1 MFRTSWFIGLFW
13 CWGIII
19 TAHSQQTPY
28 RLPQVYAIQNA
39 KIHPVTQKAI
49 EKGTLVVRNGV
60 IVELGEAEKVKIPA
74 DATVI
79 DGTGLNVY
87 PGLIDSYTS
96 FGMPA
101 QSNDPAYAAYERGNV
116 YANARVRPER
126 RAGDLFQ
133 ADAAA
138 LAARRRQ
145 GFTAALV
152 VPPSG
157 IFSGQSA
164 LISLGEGE
172 ARDLMIQPAL
182 YVHLNLRDR
191 SRPFSEEG
199 GGGGYPSSLMGT
211 IALIRQV
218 FYDTQHQLEVQ
229 RLYNSSPKNKPRPPL
244 NKACSALEPVI
255 KGQIPLVVYTTD
267 AQDIL
272 RVIRLA
278 DEFNLKIIIAGGA
291 EAARVADLL
300 AKRKIPVLLN
310 MEMSEMP
317 RTYDPLSPPTLTSL
331 RNRAL
336 AAQNAA
342 LLHKAGVEFVFATD
356 GLEPSRLLTNIR
368 TAIENGLPKEVAL
381 ECLTIRPAKLFGV
394 DNQIGSI
401 EAGKTANLTIVEGD
415 LFDSRGRVR
424 SVFVDGR
431 ETKADAAPVAAG
443 PPTEFRRRPPRHWD
457 AEQTSANELSTS
469 CCLMGGAFHHHEHD
483 GLTAGLFPSNQPP
496 VEEGAPEQPRQEGE
510 REQGAQSGE
519 GQPRALKPVSLE
531 PFAPPPAD
539 EHNTWLVKN
548 ATVWTLTA
556 QGKLE
561 NTDVLVVNGT
571 IRAVGKNLQVPAN
584 ARTIDA
590 TGKHLIPGIIDCHSH
605 TAISGGVNEGTNV
618 CTAEVRIEDVINAYD
633 VNIYRQ
639 LAGGT
644 TGANL
649 LHGSANVIGGQ
660 NAVIKFRWGKQAD
673 GLLFKEAPKG
683 IKFALGENVKRS
695 NFGGFGGGGNVRYPA
710 SRMGVEQT
718 VRERFIAALDYKRQQ
733 EEFKAGKRPYPP
745 ARDLQLDA
753 MLEILEGK
761 RLIHCHSY
769 RQDEIL
775 MLIRLCEEF
784 GVKIATFQHVLE
796 GYKVADEM
804 AKHGAGGSTFSDW
817 WAFKIEAYDAIP
829 YNGALMTQRG
839 VVVSFNSDSS
849 ELARRLNLEAAKAVK
864 YGGLTD
870 EEALKLV
877 TLNPAKQLGI
887 DQYVGTIEPGKHAD
901 FSLWTGHPLHTYSV
915 CEKTFVDGVLYFD
928 RQRDAEW
935 REKLEQEKQD
945 YLKEMRSSSFFDTSG
960 SERAAGE
967 RGRPGGT
974 PPPVGETKLEGV
986 WKGKITGG
994 DPIPPEGFA
1003 FTLTITK
1010 SGSAYSGTLETEMG
1024 TVTISSITFDAGTGS
1039 ASFNFTVPGA
1049 GAASVSA
1056 TVRGSQLNGTLS
1068 IFGQSFNLQAE
1079 RIGGNDGSEAH
1090 SETQISN
1097 FGLKGGPMEKG
1108 SPPLKGDEWLLAAH
1122 SPHSASPS
1130 LAIIN
1135 AVIHPLTAPVIERGT
1150 VIIQDGKIVAVG
1162 ADLQVPEGATVYDA
1176 DGLHLYPGL
1185 IDSNTTL
1192 GLTEIESIQATVDT
1206 SETGQFNPNA
1216 RVEIAINPDS
1226 ELIPVARANGITTAV
1241 VAPSGGIIAGMGCV
1255 IDLDGWTWEEMCIA
1269 SPLGMYLNM
1278 PAPGGD
1284 TNRPGEQRRQEWQ
1297 NQLRPLKEFL
1307 ENARRYKR
1315 ARDAGGKEGLPIHER
1330 DVRYEAMIPVLQGE
1344 VPLFVR
1350 ANNAIAI
1357 RAAIEW
1363 AEQEKLRIIIVG
1375 GSEAWKVASILKE
1388 KKVPVILGRIHSL
1401 PPSEDAPYDLPF
1413 RHVKQLSEAGV
1424 LFAFSSSDASNV
1436 RNLPYHAATAVAFG
1450 LPQSEA
1456 MKALTLYPAR
1466 ILGMEKQLGSI
1477 ETGKQANLILTTG
1490 DPLQIRTQVKQVF
1503 IKGKPVEMGNKHTRL
1518 YEKYRSRPKKEAESA
1533 R

>member
-1 MFRTSWFIGLFW
+1 MIRTNWFIGLFW

-39 KIHPVTQKAI
+39 KIHPVTQETI
-49 EKGTLVVRNGV
+49 EKGTIVVRNGV
-60 IVELGEAEKVKIPA
+60 IIEVGEAEKVKIPA

-101 QSNDPAYAAYERGNV
+101 QTNDPAYAAYERGNV
-116 YANARVRPER
+116 YPNPRVRPER
-126 RAGDLFQ
+126 RASDLFQ
-133 ADAAA
+133 ADAAT

-145 GFTAALV
+145 GFTTALIA
-152 VPPSG
+152 PPSG

-172 ARDLMIQPAL
+172 ARDLMIQPML

-199 GGGGYPSSLMGT
+199 GGSGYPSSLMGT
-211 IALIRQV
+211 IALVRQV
-218 FYDTQHQLEVQ
+218 LYDTQHQIELQ
-229 RLYNSSPKNKPRPPL
+229 RLYNGSPKNKPRPPL

-255 KGQIPLVVYTTD
+255 KGQTPLVVYTTD

-272 RVIRLA
+272 RAIRLA
-278 DEFNLKIIIAGGA
+278 DEFKLKLIIAGGA
-291 EAARVADLL
+291 EAAKVADIL

-336 AAQNAA
+336 ATQNAA
-342 LLHKAGVEFVFATD
+342 LLHKAGVQFVFATD

-368 TAIENGLPKEVAL
+368 TAVENGLPKEIAL
-381 ECLTIRPAKLFGV
+381 ECLTIRPAKLFGI
-394 DNQIGSI
+394 DHQTGSI
-401 EAGKTANLTIVEGD
+401 EPGKMANLTIMEGD
-415 LFDSRGRVR
+415 LFDSKARLRY
-424 SVFVDGR
+424 VFVDGR
-431 ETKADAAPVAAG
+431 ETKADAAPAATG
-443 PPTEFRRRPPRHWD
+443 PPTEFRRRPPRNWD
-457 AEQTSANELSTS
+457 AEQTSADEIHTS
-469 CCLMGGAFHHHEHD
+469 CCLMGDAFHNHHEYD
-483 GLTAGLFPSNQPP
+483 WLTAGIFPNSQPP
-496 VEEGAPEQPRQEGE
+496 AEEGAPEQPRQESE
-510 REQGAQSGE
+510 REQGGQPTE
-519 GQPRALKPVSLE
+519 GQPRTLKPVSLE
-531 PFAPPPAD
+531 PYAPPPAD
-539 EHNTWLVKN
+539 EHDTWLIKN
-548 ATVWTLTA
+548 AVVWTLTA
-556 QGKLE
+556 QGKQE
-561 NTDVLVVNGT
+561 NTDVLIVNGI
-571 IRAVGKNLQVPAN
+571 IRAVGKNLQAPAN

-644 TGANL
+644 TAANL

-660 NAVIKFRWGKQAD
+660 NAVIKFRWGKHAD
-673 GLLFKEAPKG
+673 DLLFKEAPKG

-695 NFGGFGGGGNVRYPA
+695 NFGGFGGSGNVRYPA

-718 VRERFIAALDYKRQQ
+718 VRERFISALDYKRQM
-733 EEFKAGKRPYPP
+733 EEFKAGKRPFPP

-839 VVVSFNSDSS
+839 VLVSFNSDSS

-864 YGGLTD
+864 YGGLTE

-887 DQYVGTIEPGKHAD
+887 DQYVGSIETGKHAD
-901 FSLWTGHPLHTYSV
+901 LSLWTGNPLDTYSV

-935 REKLEQEKQD
+935 REKLEQEKQE
-945 YLKEMRSSSFFDTSG
+945 YLKEMRPSSFFDTSG
-960 SERAAGE
+960 SERTPGE
-967 RGRPGGT
+967 RGRPGSTT
-974 PPPVGETKLEGV
+974 PPTGETKLEGV

-1003 FTLTITK
+1003 FTLTVTK
-1010 SGSAYSGTLETEMG
+1010 SGNDYSGNLDTEMG
-1024 TVTISSITFDAGTGS
+1024 AITIPSITFDAGTGS
-1039 ASFNFTVPGA
+1039 VTYSFTVPGA

-1056 TVRGSQLNGTLS
+1056 TVRGNQLTGTLA
-1068 IFGQSFNLQAE
+1068 IFGQTFNLSAE
-1079 RIGGNDGSEAH
+1079 RTGGNHLTYERVGFQLEDFSV
-1090 SETQISN
+1090 
-1097 FGLKGGPMEKG
+1097 EKG
-1108 SPPLKGDEWLLAAH
+1108 PVVLDSVSTTSVDYAKENLQTSP
-1122 SPHSASPS
+1122 SAPS

-1135 AVIHPLTAPVIERGT
+1135 AVIHPITAPVIERGT
-1150 VIIQDGKIVAVG
+1150 VIIQDGKITAVG
-1162 ADLQVPEGATVYDA
+1162 TNLQVPDGAAVYDA
-1176 DGLHLYPGL
+1176 NGLHLYPGL

-1206 SETGQFNPNA
+1206 AETGQFNPNA

-1241 VAPSGGIIAGMGCV
+1241 VAPSSGIIAGMGCV
-1255 IDLDGWTWEEMCIA
+1255 INLDGWTWEDMCLA

-1278 PAPGGD
+1278 PASGGD
-1284 TNRPGEQRRQEWQ
+1284 TNRPGEQRRQDWQ
-1297 NQLRPLKEFL
+1297 NQLRPLKEFI
-1307 ENARRYKR
+1307 ENARRYQR
-1315 ARDAGGKEGLPIHER
+1315 ARDAGGKDGLPVHER

-1363 AEQEKLRIIIVG
+1363 AEQEKVRIIIVG
-1375 GSEAWKVASILKE
+1375 GSEAWKVADTLKE
-1388 KKVPVILGRIHSL
+1388 KNVPVILGRIHSL

-1413 RHVKQLSEAGV
+1413 THVKKLSEAGV

-1436 RNLPYHAATAVAFG
+1436 RNLPYHAATTVAFG
-1450 LPQSEA
+1450 LTQEEA
-1456 MKALTLYPAR
+1456 LKALTLYPAR
-1466 ILGMEKQLGSI
+1466 ILGLEKQLGSI

-1503 IKGKPVEMGNKHTRL
+1503 IEGNPVDMGNKQTRL
-1518 YEKYRSRPKKEAESA
+1518 YEKYRSRPKK
-1533 R
+1533 